1 MPDSAPHRRFVDTAV
16 GPIHV
21 ATCGAPDAPP
31 VLLLHQSPRSW
42 AEYAAV
48 LPRLGA
54 HRFAIAMDTVGFGDS
69 PPPPWPPTIER
80 WAAVAHEL
88 LDAMGV
94 DTVDVVGHHTGGVIA
109 IEMAA
114 SRPERVR
121 RLVLSST
128 PWIDA
133 PGREQR
139 RLRPVP
145 VDGMHRDAD
154 GAFVQ
159 SLWRQRQPYY
169 PVDRPEL
176 LQAYLIDALRAHG
189 APADGHHVVA
199 AYEMEAR
206 IGRVRQPV
214 LILRAP
220 ADPFASPQA
229 EPLRARLH
237 DARIVDI
244 EGGGVPL
251 PDQMPEAFAAAVEA
265 FLR

>member
-1 MPDSAPHRRFVDTAV
+1 MSRPVRRRFVDTSV

-21 ATCGAPDAPP
+21 ATCGDPAAPP

-42 AEYAAV
+42 REYDAV
-48 LPRLGA
+48 LPLLGT

-94 DTVDVVGHHTGGVIA
+94 DTVDVAGHHTGGVIA

-114 SRPERVR
+114 SRGDRVR

-128 PWIDA
+128 PWVDA
-133 PGREQR
+133 PGRERRRQR
-139 RLRPVP
+139 ALP
-145 VDGMHRDAD
+145 VDALDRDGD
-154 GAFVQ
+154 GGHLQ

-169 PVDRPEL
+169 PADRPEL
-176 LQAYLIDALRAHG
+176 LEAYLLDALRAHG
-189 APADGHHVVA
+189 DPAVGHHVVA
-199 AYEMEAR
+199 AYEMEKR
-206 IGRVRQPV
+206 IDRVRQPV
-214 LILRAP
+214 LILRAT

-229 EPLRARLH
+229 EPLRAAMH

-251 PDQMPEAFAAAVEA
+251 PDQMPERFAAEVDA